1 MSSLT
6 TAREPQEIM
15 TTTDESLV
23 RKLHAMR
30 AARSVFEH
38 EGRRWVITRI
48 VPGDDA
54 NWRVYGTR
62 ARRV

>member
-1 MSSLT
+1 MSPLT
-6 TAREPQEIM
+6 TAREAQEIM
-15 TTTDESLV
+15 TTTDESLL

-30 AARSVFEH
+30 AARSVFVH

-54 NWRVYGTR
+54 SWMVYGTR

>member
-1 MSSLT
+1 MSPLT
-6 TAREPQEIM
+6 AGREAHEIM

-48 VPGDDA
+48 VPIDDTS
-54 NWRVYGTR
+54 WLVYGTR
-62 ARRV
+62 ARRA